1 MKRLAWLLL
10 LAFGTLLAQVP
21 VVEPLVPA
29 KQHCACGDSCGG
41 RCGMPDCALP
51 PAPSVPQFASD
62 RAVTLVRPAA
72 KRDALLGERPAN
84 RYFAIPL
91 ASLHASP
98 ARHATIRLAPA
109 ANVPLFREH
118 CSLLL

>member
-1 MKRLAWLLL
+1 MKRLAWLML

-21 VVEPLVPA
+21 AVEPLVPA
-29 KQHCACGDSCGG
+29 NQHCACGETCGG

-51 PAPSVPQFASD
+51 AAPSTPQFAND

-72 KRDALLGERPAN
+72 RRDVLLGVRPAN
-84 RYFAIPL
+84 RYFSVPL
-91 ASLHASP
+91 TSLDASP
-98 ARHATIRLAPA
+98 VLGAAIRLRSA